1 MISTWHSNSTSDRKQ
16 HWSEICLILSWSDIP
31 VVSCYT
37 VHDMRLVFTDATD
50 LGKQPP
56 KPQHTQVLRHPHLNL
71 HHFPSTVHPCS
82 IHFPSIIL
90 DHHLSCDLQRPFA
103 CQCFLLDRLHQ
114 RNGSTGT
121 IELQRQVHLKADA
134 FTATA
139 TDVQRQHG
147 GSCSCSHRSETGGV
161 EHEPQNLIRNM
172 TNLPKV
178 EKKHHYTHYT
188 MTYENLWAIECM

>member
-1 MISTWHSNSTSDRKQ
+1 MFDPELKWHTSCELLHCTWHETSLYWRHRSFKTAAEATAHTGAEASTS
-16 HWSEICLILSWSDIP
+16 
-31 VVSCYT
+31 
-37 VHDMRLVFTDATD
+37 
-50 LGKQPP
+50 QPP
-56 KPQHTQVLRHPHLNL
+56 SFSIHC
-71 HHFPSTVHPCS
+71 PCS
-82 IHFPSIIL
+82 IHVPWIIL

-147 GSCSCSHRSETGGV
+147 RSCSCSHRSETGGV